1 MTNYKLQTTLFI
13 CEAKYIRIYVNS
25 NGSRCLLVPS
35 TDMDN
40 IGEYDSVLE
49 LFDAIVEWNKIAA
62 PENGNKV
69 ISLYDDEDTIMKLSY
84 IDAMSLFARI
94 KAENLILDLIDG
106 GIKISDGKKTFVV
119 KYKMSMTGS
128 SINSIELI
136 S

>member
-13 CEAKYIRIYVNS
+13 CEAKYIRIYVN
-25 NGSRCLLVPS
+25 NKGSRCLLVPS
-35 TDMDN
+35 TDMSN
-40 IGEYDSVLE
+40 IGECDSVLE

-119 KYKMSMTGS
+119 KYKMSMTGAV
-128 SINSIELI
+128 INSIELI

>member
-13 CEAKYIRIYVNS
+13 CEERYIRIYVNN

-94 KAENLILDLIDG
+94 KAENLILDLIDEG
-106 GIKISDGKKTFVV
+106 VKISDGKKTFVV
-119 KYKMSMTGS
+119 KYKMSMTGTV
-128 SINSIELI
+128 INSIELI

>member
-13 CEAKYIRIYVNS
+13 CEAKYIRIYVNN

-94 KAENLILDLIDG
+94 KAENLILDLNAMHLFYYYLR
-106 GIKISDGKKTFVV
+106 K
-119 KYKMSMTGS
+119 
-128 SINSIELI
+128 
-136 S
+136 